1 MDTVIIGGGLAGL
14 TLAEEL
20 SKNNVRVTVLERYP
34 AWGGR
39 VVTHRENELQ
49 YEIGA
54 GRIYKDHARVLAL
67 IKRFNLHTYPIP
79 TSQEFERSPNPF
91 IPAFQPIH
99 KLLST
104 IPQSTL
110 QLHTI
115 ADLVPPTYYHLLK
128 AYPYW
133 AELHMMRADL
143 ALKLFEPKNP
153 MTSDKQANATEPD
166 FYGVKE
172 GLDAITTHL
181 ANAAVAAGADLR
193 NRHRVHDIQ
202 HRSDG
207 LFLITGDYGKKAEAQ
222 PFTFTAKQVI
232 IATCRCSLS
241 TFTVLKDNPLLTQLG
256 TSPLLRIYATY
267 PPNQDNNPWF
277 HDIEKQVTVNPLRY
291 VIPIDK
297 SKGLIM
303 ISYTDGDDTNY
314 WRQLEGPA
322 LTAEIQ
328 NQAKLLFPEKT
339 IPAPSYL
346 MKHDWPSGCTYWL
359 PGDYDVKQASKA
371 ALNPAPNLYIAG
383 ESISLNQTW
392 MEGALESAEIL
403 LKKISHTT

>member
-14 TLAEEL
+14 MLAEEL

-39 VVTHRENELQ
+39 VVTHRDNNLQ

-54 GRIYKDHARVLAL
+54 GRIFKNHTRVLAL

-79 TSQEFERSPNPF
+79 TSQEFEHSPNPF
-91 IPAFQPIH
+91 VHAFRPIH

-115 ADLVPPTYYHLLK
+115 ADLVPPTYHHLLK

-133 AELHMMRADL
+133 AELYMMRADL
-143 ALKLFEPKNP
+143 ALKLFDRGDP
-153 MTSDKQANATEPD
+153 MASDKSASATEPD

-181 ANAAVAAGADLR
+181 ANAAATAGADLR

-202 HRSDG
+202 RRPDG

-222 PFTFTAKQVI
+222 PFTFTAKRVI

-241 TFTVLKDNPLLTQLG
+241 TFTVLKDNPLLAQLG

-267 PPNQDNNPWF
+267 PLNSDSKPWF

-314 WRQLEGPA
+314 WRRLEGPA
-322 LTAEIQ
+322 LSAEIQ
-328 NQAKLLFPEKT
+328 KQAHLLFPEKT
-339 IPAPSYL
+339 IPAPTYL

-392 MEGALESAEIL
+392 MEGALESAETL
-403 LKKISHTT
+403 LKHLKYY

>member
-14 TLAEEL
+14 TLAENL
-20 SKNNVRVTVLERYP
+20 AKNNVRVTVLERYP

-39 VVTHRENELQ
+39 VVTHRENNLQ

-54 GRIYKDHARVLAL
+54 GRIYKDHTRVLAL

-91 IPAFQPIH
+91 IHAFQPIH

-104 IPQSTL
+104 IPKSIL

-115 ADLVPPTYYHLLK
+115 ADLVPPIYYHLLK

-133 AELHMMRADL
+133 AELYMMRADL
-143 ALKLFEPKNP
+143 ALKLFDPSNP
-153 MTSDKQANATEPD
+153 MTSDKQANAKEHD

-202 HRSDG
+202 RRSDG

-222 PFTFTAKQVI
+222 PFTFTAQQVI
-232 IATCRCSLS
+232 VATCRCSLS
-241 TFTVLKDNPLLTQLG
+241 IFSVLKDAPLLKQLG
-256 TSPLLRIYATY
+256 TSPLLRIYAVY
-267 PPNQDNNPWF
+267 PPNSDGNPWF
-277 HDIEKQVTVNPLRY
+277 HDIKKQVTVNPLRY

-371 ALNPAPNLYIAG
+371 ALNPAPNLYVAG

-403 LKKISHTT
+403 LKKISHTI